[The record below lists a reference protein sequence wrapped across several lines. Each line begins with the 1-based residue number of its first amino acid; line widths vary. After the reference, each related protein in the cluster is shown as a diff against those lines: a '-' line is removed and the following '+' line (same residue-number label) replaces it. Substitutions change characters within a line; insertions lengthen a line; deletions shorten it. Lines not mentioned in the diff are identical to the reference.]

1 MDPDKKTVLVTGAA
15 GFIGSHLSDA
25 LVAKGYNLIG
35 VDNLQTGFLKNLEYA
50 YNFDNFKFIKADV
63 NNFNEISPIFYTF
76 KPNFVYHYSA
86 TVGVKRTLEKPSEV
100 LNDIDGIKN
109 ILLLSK
115 STSLEKVL
123 FSSSSEVYG
132 EPVTLP
138 QNESTTPLNSR
149 LPYAVVKNLG
159 EVFLKTYQKEHNLN
173 YTIFRFFNTFGP
185 RQSENFVIS
194 KFIKSALKNEPITL
208 YGDGTQTRTFIY
220 IQDNINVTV
229 QAIENS
235 LFNNQTINI
244 GSEKEI
250 TVKELAEKI
259 ILLTNSK
266 SQITYLPALKEGD
279 MTRRQPNTKLMQELT
294 KNKLTDFEEGLK
306 KTIEYFISH

>member
-1 MDPDKKTVLVTGAA
+1 MNPKTVLITGVA
-15 GFIGSHLSDA
+15 GFIGSHLSDS
-25 LVAKGYNLIG
+25 LLAKGYAVVG
-35 VDNLQTGFLKNLEYA
+35 VDNFQTGFIQNLKNSMSYPE
-50 YNFDNFKFIKADV
+50 FKFIKADV

-76 KPNFVYHYSA
+76 KPNFIYHYAA
-86 TVGVKRTLEKPSEV
+86 TVGVKRTLENPLQV

-109 ILLLSK
+109 LLLLSK

-159 EVFLKTYQKEHNLN
+159 EVFLQTYKKEYNLT

-194 KFIKSALKNEPITL
+194 KFIKSALKNEPINL
-208 YGDGTQTRTFIY
+208 YGDGSQTRTFCHIK
-220 IQDNINVTV
+220 DNVNATT
-229 QAIENS
+229 QAIENP
-235 LFNNQTINI
+235 LFNNKIINI

-250 TVKELAEKI
+250 TIKELAE
-259 ILLTNSK
+259 
-266 SQITYLPALKEGD
+266 
-279 MTRRQPNTKLMQELT
+279 
-294 KNKLTDFEEGLK
+294 
-306 KTIEYFISH
+306 